1 MSAGSLELTPSPQ
14 PASRPGEGAYANVH
28 TFLDRALL
36 LGAGL
41 VLSSCAVLALCQLN
55 TGVNLDTGSG
65 VLMGLAAHLNAGR
78 LYPPLYDGHYFGG
91 TRYMPLQFL
100 LQAGLARLTGEYVFS
115 GKLLSLLLAV
125 PLVLG
130 LVALLRRLGC
140 GRTPALALTALVV
153 GSSTGLYACT
163 TIRGDLLPVVCQL
176 GALLAAWGR
185 PSYRRVVLA
194 ALLCTL
200 AFFSKLTALWA
211 APAIFMTFLVA
222 RDWRRAV
229 AFAGAWLG
237 SLAGGAALLHV
248 VTAGRMLEN
257 FTALSGS
264 GMSHLYVL
272 ARGPYR
278 LFAFLPRGGP
288 LLQALAPFL
297 LLECGRA
304 WRQRAWTVGHWSFLF
319 CLPLSALIMAD
330 VGAVS
335 NHLLDL
341 VVTAALVVGALWAA
355 LRDGPQG
362 SWGLRA
368 LVALSVLWGLGGL
381 WAHSLAQR
389 TFQAARDATRGTPSQ
404 STTPLAGVVRAN
416 EPLLAEDPLVPVSL
430 GQVPVVLDL
439 YALSRLQAA
448 RPELLRSLVRR
459 IENLEFAH
467 VVLRERVEGRD
478 YDRGDDWEAFF
489 YGKAVSA
496 ALRAHYCLERTA
508 DGYRVLVPKG
518 AKGPAVVAALPGE

>member
-1 MSAGSLELTPSPQ
+1 M
-14 PASRPGEGAYANVH
+14 
-28 TFLDRALL
+28 
-36 LGAGL
+36 
-41 VLSSCAVLALCQLN
+41 N

-78 LYPPLYDGHYFGG
+78 FYPALYDGHHYGG
-91 TRYMPLQFL
+91 TRYMPLYFAL
-100 LQAGLARLTGEYVFS
+100 HAGLARLTGEYVVS
-115 GKLLSLLLAV
+115 GKLLTLLLAV

-140 GRTPALALTALVV
+140 GRAPALALAALVV
-153 GSSTGLYACT
+153 GSSTGIYACT
-163 TIRGDLLPVVCQL
+163 TIRCDLLPVVCQL

-194 ALLCTL
+194 ALLCAL

-211 APAIFMTFLVA
+211 APAIALTFLAA

-229 AFAGAWLG
+229 TFAATWFG
-237 SLAGGAALLHV
+237 SLTAGAALLHV

-257 FTALSGS
+257 FSALSGS

-297 LLECGRA
+297 LLECWRA
-304 WRQRAWTVGHWSFLF
+304 WRQRAWTVGHWCFLF
-319 CLPLSALIMAD
+319 CVPLSALIMAD

-341 VVTAALVVGALWAA
+341 VVTAALVAGALWAA
-355 LRDGPQG
+355 LRAGPQEA
-362 SWGLRA
+362 WGLRA

-381 WAHSLAQR
+381 WAHSLIQHS
-389 TFQAARDATRGTPSQ
+389 FQAARDAARGTPRHPA
-404 STTPLAGVVRAN
+404 TPLAGLARAD
-416 EPLLAEDPLVPVSL
+416 ESLLAEDPLVPVSL
-430 GQVPVVLDL
+430 GQAPVVLDL

-448 RPELLRSLVRR
+448 RPDLLRPLVRR
-459 IENLEFAH
+459 IENQEFTH

-496 ALRAHYCLERTA
+496 ALRTHYRLERTA
-508 DGYRVLVPKG
+508 DGYRVLVPMG
-518 AKGPAVVAALPGE
+518 AKGPAVAASPGE